1 MDNNSNGGAAGSLKV
16 SANVLVSIAETAAFF
31 HLTEKHMRLIEE
43 RSLAKLRAGMN
54 DGKIL

>member
-1 MDNNSNGGAAGSLKV
+1 MLSKKLGKKGTTRTVPND
-16 SANVLVSIAETAAFF
+16 F
-31 HLTEKHMRLIEE
+31 LTEKHMRLIEE